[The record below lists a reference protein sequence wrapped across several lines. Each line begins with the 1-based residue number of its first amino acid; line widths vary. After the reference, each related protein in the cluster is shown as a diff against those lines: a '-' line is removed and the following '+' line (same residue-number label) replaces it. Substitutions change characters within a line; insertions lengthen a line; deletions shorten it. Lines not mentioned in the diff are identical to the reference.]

1 MLLNLT
7 SGTQTLPTGQTNI
20 TIVILH
26 LSDEWHVEKYTHFLN
41 ICDGFN
47 DTGKSLG
54 TQHDIKQ
61 QANPSLSKHP
71 AEQQAREWRA
81 RQRWILTRDT
91 QREEWEKSDVWKVS
105 VRCAMWAGG
114 CAGLEL
120 HGPEWTSPRRASKRP
135 HRGVIHETVSNKQ
148 CRKWSKM
155 TCTREDRLLCRRFP
169 ASVAVNKCL
178 FLLWICRLE
187 YIDWGHSIL

>member
-1 MLLNLT
+1 MWWIQWYWKKSWNSARHQTT
-7 SGTQTLPTGQTNI
+7 SKPQPL
-20 TIVILH
+20 
-26 LSDEWHVEKYTHFLN
+26 
-41 ICDGFN
+41 
-47 DTGKSLG
+47 
-54 TQHDIKQ
+54 
-61 QANPSLSKHP
+61 QASSRATSERVKGPSAVDPK
-71 AEQQAREWRA
+71 
-81 RQRWILTRDT
+81 TRDT